1 METFITIAVLALAV
15 GFVSAVLY
23 NFIHR
28 KRTNKEE
35 TLPLTKCGC
44 GGNCPCSTK
53 KLASKDVQPL
63 LGVVIPKLEKDA
75 VAVKSKK
82 KAVK

>member
-35 TLPLTKCGC
+35 TLPVSKCAC
-44 GGNCPCSTK
+44 GTN
-53 KLASKDVQPL
+53 KLASKEVQPL
-63 LGVVIPKLEKDA
+63 LGVVIPKLQKDA
-75 VAVKSKK
+75 VVTKSKK

>member
-35 TLPLTKCGC
+35 MLPLTKCGC
-44 GGNCPCSTK
+44 GTN